1 MKFKDKFVEK
11 YSKLTNF
18 EEYKESVVRR
28 FARKSIRVNT
38 LKFSIG
44 TVKRSLEKGG
54 WILEKIPW
62 CKEGFY
68 IEHVSGRRDIG
79 NTEQHKKGMFFS
91 QGSPS
96 MIPAQLIGLKPRMK
110 VLDMCAAPGGKT
122 HHIACL
128 LDNKGRIVANDLN
141 SFRRNILKM
150 NLERCGVEK
159 ILIDNQ
165 KAENYL
171 CGEKFDAILL
181 DAPCTGS
188 GLIKGKIART
198 KKLLKEWNPKVIEK
212 YARMQM
218 KMLERAYGCLKSK
231 GRIVYVTCSMEPEE
245 DELLVE
251 NFLKKYDDCKLIK
264 SGRVGRCK
272 IRSSLK
278 NYIKIWPQYY
288 GTNGLFIGVIE
299 KG

>member
-1 MKFKDKFVEK
+1 VEK
-11 YSKLTNF
+11 YSKLTDF
-18 EEYKESVVRR
+18 EEYKESVVRN

-38 LKFSIG
+38 LRFSV
-44 TVKRSLEKGG
+44 VKVKKSLERDG
-54 WILEKIPW
+54 WILKKIPW

-68 IEHVSGRRDIG
+68 IEHSSGRRDIG

-96 MIPAQLIGLKPRMK
+96 MIPAQLMGLKSGMK

-122 HHIACL
+122 QHIACL
-128 LDNKGRIVANDLN
+128 LKNKGKIIANDLN
-141 SFRRNILKM
+141 RFRRNILKM
-150 NLERCGVEK
+150 NLERCGVENVV
-159 ILIDNQ
+159 IDNQ
-165 KAENYL
+165 RAEDYL
-171 CGEKFDAILL
+171 CSEKFDAILL

-212 YARMQM
+212 YVRMQM
-218 KMLERAYGCLKSK
+218 KMLESAYECLKSK

-251 NFLKKYDDCKLIK
+251 SFLKKHGNCRLIK
-264 SGRVGRCK
+264 SGRVEGYK

-288 GTNGLFIGVIE
+288 DTNGLFIGVIE
-299 KG
+299 KS